1 MKKKILC
8 TICIRSG
15 SKGVKNK
22 NIKKINGKPLVYYSI
37 NIAKKSN
44 LFSNIIVSSD
54 SPRYLNLSKKFGATD
69 LVERP
74 KKLAKDQS
82 GKIVVIKHALKF
94 MEKKYKTIFDYIID
108 LDATSPLRN
117 VQDIKGAFKKF
128 INTRSSNLFSV
139 TKSHRSP
146 YFNMVEIKGSKVF
159 LIKKTQREYLRRQD
173 TPKTYDLNAS
183 IYIWRRDSLL
193 KNKSLFQKATN
204 IYVMPKSRSLDID
217 EELDFKIVSRLLKK

>member
-1 MKKKILC
+1 MLVNPE
-8 TICIRSG
+8 RNL
-15 SKGVKNK
+15 KG
-22 NIKKINGKPLVYYSI
+22 G
-37 NIAKKSN
+37 
-44 LFSNIIVSSD
+44 IVGVPFVD
-54 SPRYLNLSKKFGATD
+54 FVTPEFLRKRLN
-69 LVERP
+69 
-74 KKLAKDQS
+74 Q
-82 GKIVVIKHALKF
+82 
-94 MEKKYKTIFDYIID
+94 KKYKTIFDYIID

-193 KNKSLFQKATN
+193 KNKSLFQKSTN

>member
-1 MKKKILC
+1 MKKILC
-8 TICIRSG
+8 TVCIRSG
-15 SKGVKNK
+15 SKGIKNK

-44 LFSNIIVSSD
+44 LFSNIVVSSD
-54 SPRYLNLSKKFGATD
+54 SPGYLNLSKKFGATD
-69 LVERP
+69 LVKRP
-74 KKLAKDQS
+74 KKLAKDKS

-108 LDATSPLRN
+108 LDATSPLRS
-117 VQDIKGAFKKF
+117 VQDIKGALKKF

-146 YFNMVEIKGSKVF
+146 YFNMVEIKGSKVI

-183 IYIWRRDSLL
+183 IYIWKRESLL
-193 KNKSLFQKATN
+193 KNKSLFQKSTN
-204 IYVMPKSRSLDID
+204 IYIMPKSRSLDID
-217 EELDFKIVSRLLKK
+217 EELDFKIVSKLLKK